1 MVSEVLLAAQDVWK
15 AFGRTDALRG
25 ATMAVHEGE
34 VVAITGPSGSGKS
47 TLLMCLAGVLRP
59 DAGRVLYGGRWLD
72 ELSERDRTVLRRREF
87 GVVLQFG
94 QLVPELTAVQNVALP
109 LLFERHGRAEAMRSA
124 HAWLE
129 RLGAGDVAAARP
141 GEMSGGEAQRVA
153 IARAL
158 VTGPRLIFADEPT
171 GALDTVSGEQVLTA
185 LLTAAAAS
193 YATVVLV
200 THDNRIAAEAD
211 REVVLRDGIVEPAAV
226 AL

>member
-1 MVSEVLLAAQDVWK
+1 VSGVTAAAHAVYK
-15 AFGRTDALRG
+15 SFGRTEALRG
-25 ATMAVHEGE
+25 ATMAVEDGE
-34 VVAITGPSGSGKS
+34 VVAVTGPSGSGKS

-59 DAGRVLYGGRWLD
+59 ESGRIEYGGRRLD

-109 LLFERHGRAEAMRSA
+109 LMFERHERAAAMRSA
-124 HAWLE
+124 LAWLE
-129 RLGAGDVAAARP
+129 RLGAEELASARP

-158 VTGPRLIFADEPT
+158 VTGPRMIFADEPT

-185 LLTAAAAS
+185 LLTAARAS
-193 YATVVLV
+193 YAGVILV
-200 THDNRIAAEAD
+200 THDNRVAAHAD
-211 REVVLRDGIVEPAAV
+211 REIVLRDGTVEPAAV
-226 AL
+226 PR